1 MKKSKIIEM
10 LEAKPCTREEL
21 PYKHSIS
28 QMSQSNRGRIQ
39 KIRVTGKRTNRCF
52 RCGKF
57 KTVYYLLGDEDLAA
71 EKFIKVNAE
80 TLARLN
86 LKTNSALDVGLN
98 RDMSQ
103 RIRSILSTQILCT
116 QQP

>member
-10 LEAKPCTREEL
+10 LEEKPCTREEL
-21 PYKHSIS
+21 PYKHSVS

-39 KIRVTGKRTNRCF
+39 KIRVSGKRTNRCF

-71 EKFIKVNAE
+71 EKFTKVNAE
-80 TLARLN
+80 TLGVLN
-86 LKTNSALDVGLN
+86 LSTNSMLDSGLN

-103 RIRSILSTQILCT
+103 RIRSILSTQI
-116 QQP
+116 P

>member
-57 KTVYYLLGDEDLAA
+57 KTVYYLLGDEDRAA
-71 EKFIKVNAE
+71 EKFLQVNEE
-80 TLARLN
+80 TLGKLN
-86 LKTNSALDVGLN
+86 LSTNSMLDSGLN
-98 RDMSQ
+98 REMAQ
-103 RIRSILSTQILCT
+103 RIKAIL
-116 QQP
+116 

>member
-1 MKKSKIIEM
+1 MKKSKIIEI

-39 KIRVTGKRTNRCF
+39 KIRVFGKRTNNSF

-57 KTVYYLLGDEDLAA
+57 KTVYYLVGDENRAA

-80 TLARLN
+80 TLTRLD
-86 LKTNSALDVGLN
+86 LSRNSALDAGLH

-103 RIRSILSTQILCT
+103 KIRQILSTQI
-116 QQP
+116 P

>member
-39 KIRVTGKRTNRCF
+39 KIRVTGKSKSRCF

-71 EKFIKVNAE
+71 EKFVKVNAE
-80 TLARLN
+80 TLGHLN
-86 LKTNSALDVGLN
+86 LSTRTTLDSGLN
-98 RDMSQ
+98 QDMAQ
-103 RIRSILSTQILCT
+103 RIKAILRN
-116 QQP
+116 P

>member
-21 PYKHSIS
+21 LYKHSIS

-57 KTVYYLLGDEDLAA
+57 KTVYYLLGDEDRAA
-71 EKFIKVNAE
+71 EKFLKVNAE
-80 TLARLN
+80 TLGKLN
-86 LKTNSALDVGLN
+86 LSTNSMLDSGLN
-98 RDMSQ
+98 REMAQ
-103 RIRSILSTQILCT
+103 RIKAIL
-116 QQP
+116 

>member
-1 MKKSKIIEM
+1 MIKNKIIEM
-10 LEAKPCTREEL
+10 LEVKPRTREEL
-21 PYKHSIS
+21 PYKPSVS

-39 KIRVTGKRTNRCF
+39 KIWVSRKRTNRCF

-57 KTVYYLLGDEDLAA
+57 KIVYYLLGDEDRAA

-86 LKTNSALDVGLN
+86 LRTNSALDAGLN
-98 RDMSQ
+98 RDMAQ
-103 RIRSILSTQILCT
+103 RIRSIL
-116 QQP
+116 